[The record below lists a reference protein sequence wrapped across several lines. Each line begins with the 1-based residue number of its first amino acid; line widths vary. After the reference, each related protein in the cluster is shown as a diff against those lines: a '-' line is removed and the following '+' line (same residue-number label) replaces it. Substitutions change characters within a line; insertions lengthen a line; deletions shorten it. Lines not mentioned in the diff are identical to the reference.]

1 MVPRRECKLKQGC
14 LLRLQLPVSLFE
26 NEALLFNPRPPALST
41 HSLPCVDH
49 SGRKTYK
56 ERGGGGKCI
65 SNRSLQV
72 FEHLYDLTFVG

>member
-1 MVPRRECKLKQGC
+1 MPRRECKLC

-56 ERGGGGKCI
+56 ERGGGKCI

>member
-56 ERGGGGKCI
+56 EREGGGGNAFQTDLCKCLNI
-65 SNRSLQV
+65 CM
-72 FEHLYDLTFVG
+72 T